1 MKYIVEKRV
10 VEGMKVNTYI
20 SEDGRVG
27 YELDDAMEIL
37 LRRLKRK
44 EKEDDCNRRRVAGT
58 EESEADNSDI

>member
-27 YELDDAMEIL
+27 YKLDDAMEIL

-58 EESEADNSDI
+58 GGTEVDNSDI

>member
-20 SEDGRVG
+20 YEDGRVG
-27 YELDDAMEIL
+27 YKLDDAMEIL

-58 EESEADNSDI
+58 GRTEADNSDI